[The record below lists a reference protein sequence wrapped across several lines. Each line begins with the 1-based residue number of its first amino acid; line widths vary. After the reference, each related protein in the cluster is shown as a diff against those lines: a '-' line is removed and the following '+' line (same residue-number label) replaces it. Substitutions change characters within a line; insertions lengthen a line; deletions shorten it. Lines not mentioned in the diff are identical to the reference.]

1 MEKWEGGV
9 ESHVLYAR
17 VKLTPLFARLRSTG
31 VRLRLRRSSC
41 VASER
46 TVSMT
51 TMRMFGRFTQGW
63 AVGRAGAAGGGT
75 GRATGPAAGAS
86 AGRGRGGGG
95 GRGYGDCRR
104 CFYGAASRRFGIRR
118 RKGCCRFIR
127 ARGEK
132 KDREKWTGAAQNGQ
146 SVCSL
151 ATKTE
156 QKRFRLL
163 KGIVQAR
170 MRQDEPRSPRSPL
183 RCSVDG
189 RIERCCGDGAG
200 RRSSS
205 SHAPPPPLPPRCCRC
220 GAGRCASRWWATSA
234 TARARWRRGS

>member
-75 GRATGPAAGAS
+75 GRATGTAADASTARRRAGLVSAAERGAAGSFEHEA
-86 AGRGRGGGG
+86 
-95 GRGYGDCRR
+95 
-104 CFYGAASRRFGIRR
+104 RR
-118 RKGCCRFIR
+118 R
-127 ARGEK
+127 
-132 KDREKWTGAAQNGQ
+132 
-146 SVCSL
+146 
-151 ATKTE
+151 
-156 QKRFRLL
+156 
-163 KGIVQAR
+163 
-170 MRQDEPRSPRSPL
+170 
-183 RCSVDG
+183 
-189 RIERCCGDGAG
+189 
-200 RRSSS
+200 
-205 SHAPPPPLPPRCCRC
+205 
-220 GAGRCASRWWATSA
+220 
-234 TARARWRRGS
+234 TARSGPVLRKTDNRFAPWLPRRNRNVFVY